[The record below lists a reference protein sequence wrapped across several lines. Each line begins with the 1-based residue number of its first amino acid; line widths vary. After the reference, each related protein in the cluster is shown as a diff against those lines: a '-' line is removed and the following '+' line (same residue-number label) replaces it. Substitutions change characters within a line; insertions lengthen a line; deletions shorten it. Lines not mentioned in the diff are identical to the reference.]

1 MTKRLEVYK
10 CEICGNIVE
19 VIHEGKGQLVCCGK
33 PMQLQN
39 ENTVEASF
47 EKHIPVIEK
56 IDQGIRVKVGSD
68 VHPMVEK
75 HYIDWIQVIAGD
87 KAYRQF
93 LKPTEAPEAVFTIDD
108 MNVEARAYCNLHGL
122 WKGK

>member
-19 VIHEGKGQLVCCGK
+19 VIHIGKGQLVCCGK

-93 LKPTEAPEAVFTIDD
+93 LKPTEAPEAVFSIDD